1 MAQYAENP
9 TFSSDFPEITLIS
22 YPNANNDSQTSFSNT
37 NETMANTSIV
47 INEQQIK
54 KSRICHP
61 VWQYLSR
68 NVDNTSI
75 ICNLCQQKYSSKTG
89 INTIKGHFMTN
100 HKDEWTMIEQ
110 QQTNKSV
117 ELYGKKDMKRIIHF
131 NSLLF
136 RWIICD
142 QQSFSVVENDDF
154 IAFITTLDP
163 RYKLPSRQTVS
174 IKIQEIYES
183 QCKILKTYF
192 SKLSSKVAITTDVW
206 TACTNQAYMSV
217 TLHWIDDEWKMYCIL
232 LDLVPLHERHT
243 GVTLANTMYTIINDF
258 GLGEKIIA
266 ITTDNA
272 SNMNVFGQNFTQLL
286 SDNHGNVLSRRV
298 RCAAHIL
305 NLVVRDGLD
314 AVGKSII
321 KARKFAIAIRSSQVL
336 FEELKKIFELKQR
349 PFLVPEI
356 DVSTCWNSTYIM
368 IEKLRKIRELTDILV
383 ASNPLLKDIS
393 PNDEDWKELDSLVTL
408 LEPVYQATNLLSASN
423 HPTFGDLRTV
433 FLVIANV
440 INEAQETQE
449 TQDQLNIMREVAK
462 KMCLKLDK
470 YWDELKNTFH
480 EAVILDPNNKLV
492 SFESVTDK
500 NHACETIRTT
510 YKNFYLSRDDE
521 NRPVQPS
528 KTDTGRRGAIVQ
540 NSKNANS
547 PFS

>member
-9 TFSSDFPEITLIS
+9 TTFSSDFPEITLIS
-22 YPNANNDSQTSFSNT
+22 YPNANNDSQISFSNT

-89 INTIKGHFMTN
+89 ISTIKEHFMTN

-117 ELYGKKDMKRIIHF
+117 EPY
-131 NSLLF
+131 
-136 RWIICD
+136 
-142 QQSFSVVENDDF
+142 
-154 IAFITTLDP
+154 
-163 RYKLPSRQTVS
+163 
-174 IKIQEIYES
+174 
-183 QCKILKTYF
+183 
-192 SKLSSKVAITTDVW
+192 
-206 TACTNQAYMSV
+206 
-217 TLHWIDDEWKMYCIL
+217 
-232 LDLVPLHERHT
+232 
-243 GVTLANTMYTIINDF
+243 
-258 GLGEKIIA
+258 A

-356 DVSTCWNSTYIM
+356 DVSTRWNSTYIM

-423 HPTFGDLRTV
+423 HPTFEDLCTV
-433 FLVIANV
+433 FLVI
-440 INEAQETQE
+440 
-449 TQDQLNIMREVAK
+449 
-462 KMCLKLDK
+462 
-470 YWDELKNTFH
+470 
-480 EAVILDPNNKLV
+480 
-492 SFESVTDK
+492 
-500 NHACETIRTT
+500 
-510 YKNFYLSRDDE
+510 
-521 NRPVQPS
+521 
-528 KTDTGRRGAIVQ
+528 
-540 NSKNANS
+540 
-547 PFS
+547 

>member
-9 TFSSDFPEITLIS
+9 TYFSSDFPEIT

-89 INTIKGHFMTN
+89 ISTIKGHFMTN

-117 ELYGKKDMKRIIHF
+117 EPY
-131 NSLLF
+131 
-136 RWIICD
+136 
-142 QQSFSVVENDDF
+142 VVENDDF

-217 TLHWIDDEWKMYCIL
+217 TLHWIDDEWKMNCIL

-243 GVTLANTMYTIINDF
+243 GATLANTMYTIINDF

-286 SDNHGNVLSRRV
+286 SDNHGNG
-298 RCAAHIL
+298 C
-305 NLVVRDGLD
+305 
-314 AVGKSII
+314 
-321 KARKFAIAIRSSQVL
+321 
-336 FEELKKIFELKQR
+336 
-349 PFLVPEI
+349 
-356 DVSTCWNSTYIM
+356 
-368 IEKLRKIRELTDILV
+368 
-383 ASNPLLKDIS
+383 
-393 PNDEDWKELDSLVTL
+393 
-408 LEPVYQATNLLSASN
+408 
-423 HPTFGDLRTV
+423 
-433 FLVIANV
+433 
-440 INEAQETQE
+440 
-449 TQDQLNIMREVAK
+449 
-462 KMCLKLDK
+462 
-470 YWDELKNTFH
+470 
-480 EAVILDPNNKLV
+480 
-492 SFESVTDK
+492 
-500 NHACETIRTT
+500 
-510 YKNFYLSRDDE
+510 
-521 NRPVQPS
+521 
-528 KTDTGRRGAIVQ
+528 
-540 NSKNANS
+540 
-547 PFS
+547 

>member
-9 TFSSDFPEITLIS
+9 TYFSSDFPEITLIS

-37 NETMANTSIV
+37 NETIANTSIV

-54 KSRICHP
+54 KSRIYHP

-89 INTIKGHFMTN
+89 ISTIKGHFMTN

-117 ELYGKKDMKRIIHF
+117 EPY
-131 NSLLF
+131 
-136 RWIICD
+136 
-142 QQSFSVVENDDF
+142 VVENDDF
-154 IAFITTLDP
+154 IAFITILDP

-192 SKLSSKVAITTDVW
+192 SKLSSKVTITTDVW

-232 LDLVPLHERHT
+232 LDLVSLYERHT

-321 KARKFAIAIRSSQVL
+321 KAQKFAIAIRSSQVL

-356 DVSTCWNSTYIM
+356 DVSTRWNSTYIM
-368 IEKLRKIRELTDILV
+368 IEKLRKICELTDILV

-408 LEPVYQATNLLSASN
+408 LEPVYQATNLLSALN

-440 INEAQETQE
+440 INEAQKTQE
-449 TQDQLNIMREVAK
+449 T
-462 KMCLKLDK
+462 
-470 YWDELKNTFH
+470 
-480 EAVILDPNNKLV
+480 
-492 SFESVTDK
+492 
-500 NHACETIRTT
+500 
-510 YKNFYLSRDDE
+510 
-521 NRPVQPS
+521 
-528 KTDTGRRGAIVQ
+528 
-540 NSKNANS
+540 
-547 PFS
+547 